1 MSQGGSMTADSNL
14 VEIVDTAV
22 ADAARRAGSW
32 LLCRLGCTDCCMGP
46 FPISLLDSQRLQ
58 NGLAQLAAIDPA
70 RARQITA
77 RAQAAAERLRT
88 LAEEATENDP
98 CPALDP
104 ASGGCDLYAFRPL
117 VCRTFGPPLRMPEGG
132 FAVCELCFNGAAP
145 ETVAACAVSVDAE
158 ALEAPLLKALENR
171 GVSVQE
177 TTVAEVIGA

>member
-1 MSQGGSMTADSNL
+1 MTTDSNL
-14 VEIVDTAV
+14 IQIVDAAV

-46 FPISLLDSQRLQ
+46 FPISPLDAQRLR
-58 NGLAQLAAIDPA
+58 NGLAQLAATDPA

-88 LAEEATENDP
+88 LSEEATENDP
-98 CPALDP
+98 CPVLDP
-104 ASGGCDLYAFRPL
+104 ASGACDLYPFRPL

-145 ETVAACAVSVDAE
+145 ETVAACAVSADADT
-158 ALEAPLLKALENR
+158 LEAPLLRALATQ
-171 GVSVQE
+171 GVTLRE
-177 TTVAEVIGA
+177 TTIAEAICP